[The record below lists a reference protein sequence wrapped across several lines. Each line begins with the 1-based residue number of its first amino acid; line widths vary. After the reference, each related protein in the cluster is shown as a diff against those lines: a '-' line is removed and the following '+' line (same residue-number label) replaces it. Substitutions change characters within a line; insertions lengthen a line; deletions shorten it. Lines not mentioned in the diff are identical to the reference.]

1 MIAPDAKPRLPRG
14 VRLTHNAAHGG
25 WVLLAPERLF
35 KADVVAA
42 DRRIALGK
50 KSGLA
55 NIKIKLDELGL
66 NAPAEK
72 HGALL
77 EKVKSLGTAEKRLVT
92 DREFRA
98 MVAELG

>member
-1 MIAPDAKPRLPRG
+1 MPSAIEPYS
-14 VRLTHNAAHGG
+14 
-25 WVLLAPERLF
+25 
-35 KADVVAA
+35 ADVVAA
-42 DRRIALGK
+42 DRKIALGK

-72 HGALL
+72 HGAIL

-92 DREFRA
+92 DQEFRE
-98 MVAELG
+98 MVAEFG